1 MNKSFILACTLT
13 CLSASAQKANV
24 FSIST
29 TERHQE
35 IDCFGASDAWSMQ
48 FFGNIAQPVQD
59 NVARWLFSSETDAKG
74 NPEGIALSLW
84 RFNLG
89 AGSAEQGDSSCIN
102 SGTRTECFLGNDG
115 LYHWDK
121 QAVQCQF
128 LKKAKHFGVPYL
140 LAFVNSPPVHFTKNH
155 LATNTGRDGTFNL
168 REDRYQHFA
177 RFMAEAIQGL
187 KRVHGVE
194 INYISPVNEPDGH
207 WNWLGPKQEGTPATK
222 SEIARIARLLDGE
235 LHNHNLVL
243 ADARSWQWW
252 RAVGGDYKD
261 GLLFQ
266 YREPQAVADTIVD
279 SKLLW
284 ALGHYSRFVRPK
296 AVRLGVTKNGDTSTE
311 KGTDPNALMC
321 SAFENADGSQ
331 VVVVINYAQ
340 QPQTVSIDGLKR
352 GNWRVYRTFDAPNE
366 SLALVGKLQKL
377 ANITIPA
384 RSITTIT
391 NMRMK

>member
-89 AGSAEQGDSSCIN
+89 AGSAEQGDSSRIN
-102 SGTRTECFLGNDG
+102 S
-115 LYHWDK
+115 
-121 QAVQCQF
+121 V
-128 LKKAKHFGVPYL
+128 
-140 LAFVNSPPVHFTKNH
+140 
-155 LATNTGRDGTFNL
+155 
-168 REDRYQHFA
+168 
-177 RFMAEAIQGL
+177 
-187 KRVHGVE
+187 
-194 INYISPVNEPDGH
+194 
-207 WNWLGPKQEGTPATK
+207 
-222 SEIARIARLLDGE
+222 ARIIHHD
-235 LHNHNLVL
+235 LVL

-311 KGTDPNALMC
+311 KATDPNALMC

-352 GNWRVYRTFDAPNE
+352 GNWRVYRTSDAPNE